1 MKKLLILL
9 VLLLVPFVVKADDI
23 EIKKIEVVEK
33 SDDVEVNSDPVYKD
47 GKLSFD
53 LSFTN
58 VSDFVKF
65 KITIKNNT
73 EEDLEV
79 DETPQ
84 YGKNKYIKYTIIYDE
99 KNNLLKAGEEK
110 VLYILATYDTEI
122 PVDEFDNGEY
132 NEQGNVELFID
143 NTKNPLTLSGVPL
156 IMIGVLGLSI
166 VSFILLRRQRKA
178 ILAITLV
185 ALVTIPIVTYAARK
199 VNFSIS
205 SKIYI
210 VDRPYVLDTDRGS
223 FSDTETVRSITTNFD
238 NNKYIYTTDVAWIQ
252 WGEKADNRE
261 VLVLNVDGHDFT
273 KDSYIRVYDAAQNK
287 LIKEVTTKDFAKPLY
302 QVTKGYNFASTRFV
316 KEIEGYDKEDLRVE
330 VSADLQAII
339 DTQTYA
345 VYYFMYTTSM
355 SSVSYKGPW
364 ISNID
369 TINQIDYLATYVDPE
384 GLTLQGFERDKED
397 SHLYHAI
404 WKEAPTEK

>member
-47 GKLSFD
+47 GQLSFD

-79 DETPQ
+79 DKTPQ

-110 VLYILATYDTEI
+110 VLYILATYDAEI

-132 NEQGNVELFID
+132 NEQGNVELFVD

-166 VSFILLRRQRKA
+166 VSFIILRRQRKA
-178 ILAITLV
+178 ILVLTLAVLITV
-185 ALVTIPIVTYAARK
+185 PVVTNAARK
-199 VNFSIS
+199 INFSIT
-205 SKIYI
+205 SKIHI
-210 VDRPYVLDTDRGS
+210 IDRPYVLDTDRGS
-223 FSDTETVRSITTNFD
+223 FYDTETVRSITTNFD
-238 NNKYIYTTDVAWIQ
+238 NNKYIYTTDVAWVQ
-252 WGEKADNRE
+252 WAEKAENRA
-261 VLVLNVDGHDFT
+261 VLVLNVDGHAFT
-273 KDSYIRVYDAAQNK
+273 KDSYVRVYDLENNK
-287 LIKEVTTKDFAKPLY
+287 LVKEVTSKDFAKPLY
-302 QVTKGYNFASTRFV
+302 QVTSGYNFASTRYT
-316 KEIEGYDKEDLRVE
+316 KAIEGYSKEDLRIE
-330 VSADLQAII
+330 VSADLQPAI
-339 DTQTYA
+339 DNGEYLVA
-345 VYYFMYTTSM
+345 YFMYTNSM
-355 SSVSYKGPW
+355 NSISYKGPW
-364 ISNID
+364 ISNLD
-369 TINQIDYLATYVDPE
+369 TINQINHLSTYEDPT
-384 GLTLQGFERDKED
+384 GLTLQGFERDSKD

-404 WKEAPTEK
+404 WKEAPKEK